1 MIIGYARTSTREQ
14 LAGFEAQ
21 IAELNRNGCKKLYQE
36 QVSAVKERE
45 QLSAAMGYLREGDVL
60 VVCKLDRLARS
71 VPHLCQI
78 VEALEEKGAT
88 LRILNIGLDS
98 STPTGKLMLTMLG
111 AIAQFEREMMLERQR
126 DGIAAAKEQG
136 TNKSPKTTGAAKNL
150 RSPRSWRGGGKNK
163 RRMPTTKKMAFFFF
177 FGLLSSKKT
186 AAGVALI
193 YFFFFE
199 FFFYDQKSIKN

>member
-1 MIIGYARTSTREQ
+1 MIVGYARTSTRDQ

-21 IAELNRNGCKKLYQE
+21 IAELNQAGCEKLYQE

-71 VPHLCQI
+71 VPDLCRI
-78 VEALEEKGAT
+78 VEALEKKGAT
-88 LRILNIGLDS
+88 LKILNIGLDS
-98 STPTGKLMLTMLG
+98 SNPTGKLMLTMLG

-136 TNKSPKTTGAAKNL
+136 KYKGRQPTARSKSEQVLKLAAEGKTRREIAENTGI
-150 RSPRSWRGGGKNK
+150 
-163 RRMPTTKKMAFFFF
+163 
-177 FGLLSSKKT
+177 
-186 AAGVALI
+186 GVASVYRILAQ
-193 YFFFFE
+193 
-199 FFFYDQKSIKN
+199 QKAAA